1 MERMERE
8 RKIRIWRIIALFGLM
23 CCLLFGVRVISR
35 AQNAVSIL
43 DKAAAAYENSN
54 GISASFALHAR
65 SEAQQVSES
74 FEGTINMKGDK
85 FTLVTPDM
93 TTWFDGTT
101 QWTYVERNDEVNVST
116 PTGDELQFTNPAL
129 LLRMYKKGFT
139 PKYIGEST
147 APNGK
152 SAYDIE
158 LTPKKKGD
166 IVKVELQIEKF
177 SNFPATIKVEA
188 KNGISNTIQISKLQT
203 GVNQPDDYFVFK
215 ESNYPDVE
223 VIDLR

>member
-1 MERMERE
+1 MKRE
-8 RKIRIWRIIALFGLM
+8 QKIKIWRAIALFGLLA
-23 CCLLFGVRVISR
+23 CLLFGIRVTSR

-43 DKAAAAYENSN
+43 DKAADAYENSN
-54 GISASFALHAR
+54 GISASFTLNTR
-65 SEAQQVSES
+65 SDVQKVSES
-74 FEGTINMKGDK
+74 FEGTIHMKGDK

-101 QWTYVERNDEVNVST
+101 QWSYVERNEEVNVST
-116 PTGDELQFTNPAL
+116 PTGEELQFTNPAL

-147 APNGK
+147 ASSGK

-166 IVKVELQIEKF
+166 ILKVELQIEKS
-177 SNFPATIKVEA
+177 SNFPTKIKVEA
-188 KNGISNTIQISKLQT
+188 KNGISSTIHISNLKT
-203 GVNQPDDYFVFK
+203 GVNQPDDFFVFK
-215 ESNYPDVE
+215 ESDYPDAE

>member
-1 MERMERE
+1 MERE
-8 RKIRIWRIIALFGLM
+8 KKIRIWRVIALLGLLF
-23 CCLLFGVRVISR
+23 CLLFGQRVISR
-35 AQNAVSIL
+35 AQNATSIL

-54 GISASFALHAR
+54 GISATFALHTR
-65 SEAQQVSES
+65 SEVQNISES

-188 KNGISNTIQISKLQT
+188 KSGISNTIQISKLQT

>member
-1 MERMERE
+1 MKRE
-8 RKIRIWRIIALFGLM
+8 QKIKIWRAIALFGLLA
-23 CCLLFGVRVISR
+23 CLLFGIRVTSR

-43 DKAAAAYENSN
+43 DKAADAYENSN
-54 GISASFALHAR
+54 GISASFTLNTR
-65 SEAQQVSES
+65 SDVQKVSES
-74 FEGTINMKGDK
+74 FEGTIHMKGDK

-101 QWTYVERNDEVNVST
+101 QWSYVERNEEVNVST
-116 PTGDELQFTNPAL
+116 PTGEELQFTNPAL

-147 APNGK
+147 ASSGK

-166 IVKVELQIEKF
+166 ILKVELQIEKS
-177 SNFPATIKVEA
+177 SNFPAKIKVEA
-188 KNGISNTIQISKLQT
+188 KNGISSTIHISNLKT
-203 GVNQPDDYFVFK
+203 GVNQPDDFFVFK
-215 ESNYPDVE
+215 ESDYPDAE

>member
-1 MERMERE
+1 MKRE
-8 RKIRIWRIIALFGLM
+8 QKIKIWRAIALFGLLA
-23 CCLLFGVRVISR
+23 CLLFGIRVTSR

-43 DKAAAAYENSN
+43 DKAADAYENSN
-54 GISASFALHAR
+54 GISASFTLNTR
-65 SEAQQVSES
+65 SDVQKVSES
-74 FEGTINMKGDK
+74 FEGTIHMKGDK

-101 QWTYVERNDEVNVST
+101 QWSYVERNEEVNVST
-116 PTGDELQFTNPAL
+116 PTGEELQFTNPAL

-147 APNGK
+147 ASSGK

-166 IVKVELQIEKF
+166 ILKVELQIEKS
-177 SNFPATIKVEA
+177 SNFPAKIKVEA
-188 KNGISNTIQISKLQT
+188 KNDISSTIHISNLKT
-203 GVNQPDDYFVFK
+203 GVNQPDDFFVFK
-215 ESNYPDVE
+215 ESDYPDAE

>member
-1 MERMERE
+1 MERE
-8 RKIRIWRIIALFGLM
+8 KKIRIWRAIAVLGLLF
-23 CCLLFGVRVISR
+23 CLLFGPRVISR
-35 AQNAVSIL
+35 AQNATSIL

-54 GISASFALHAR
+54 GISATFALHAR
-65 SEAQQVSES
+65 SEVQKMSES
-74 FEGTINMKGDK
+74 FEGTIHMKGDK

-93 TTWFDGTT
+93 ITWFDGTT

-116 PTGDELQFTNPAL
+116 PSGEELQFTNPAL
-129 LLRMYKKGFT
+129 LLRVYKKGFT

-147 APNGK
+147 ASNGK

-166 IVKVELQIEKF
+166 IVKVVLQIEKF
-177 SNFPATIKVEA
+177 SSFPASIKVEA
-188 KNGISNTIQISKLQT
+188 KNGISNTIQISNLQT
-203 GVNQPDDYFVFK
+203 GVNQPDDFFVFK
-215 ESNYPDVE
+215 ESDYPDAE

>member
-1 MERMERE
+1 MKRE
-8 RKIRIWRIIALFGLM
+8 QKIKIWRAIALFGLLA
-23 CCLLFGVRVISR
+23 CLLFGIRVTSR

-43 DKAAAAYENSN
+43 DKAADTYENSN
-54 GISASFALHAR
+54 GISASFTLNTR
-65 SEAQQVSES
+65 SDVQKVSES
-74 FEGTINMKGDK
+74 FEGTIHMKGDK

-101 QWTYVERNDEVNVST
+101 QWSYVERNEEVNVST
-116 PTGDELQFTNPAL
+116 PTGEELQFTNPAL

-147 APNGK
+147 ASSGK

-166 IVKVELQIEKF
+166 ILKVELQIEKS
-177 SNFPATIKVEA
+177 SNFPAKIKVEA
-188 KNGISNTIQISKLQT
+188 KNGISSTIHISNLKT
-203 GVNQPDDYFVFK
+203 GVNQPDDFFVFK
-215 ESNYPDVE
+215 ESDYPDAE